1 MSIKSKPPS
10 QSRLIGNVLL
20 AVGGLFLI
28 VNLLFPQLFGPSV
41 PKVPYSLFIDQ
52 VEDGNVAR
60 VSVGQNEIRYQLK
73 NDQEGNYGRI
83 FSTTPIFDLELPKRL
98 EASPTLH
105 SNRGADSQGC
115 PLSRSAGD
123 RKNPAGKSSR
133 RRSGGS
139 FL

>member
-28 VNLLFPQLFGPSV
+28 VNLLFPQLFAPAS
-41 PKVPYSLFIDQ
+41 PKFPDSLFIDQ

-98 EASPTLH
+98 EAKGVEFAAAPPPKNGWIGSV
-105 SNRGADSQGC
+105 
-115 PLSRSAGD
+115 LSWVI
-123 RKNPAGKSSR
+123 PP
-133 RRSGGS
+133 
-139 FL
+139 

>member
-98 EASPTLH
+98 GQLRTNFQH
-105 SNRGADSQGC
+105 YTD
-115 PLSRSAGD
+115 
-123 RKNPAGKSSR
+123 
-133 RRSGGS
+133 
-139 FL
+139 F